1 MHCRRRPAQTTS
13 SFQYIE
19 SPVAQRSRRPT
30 TWRRHPASQRCAYR
44 GFINGL
50 KPRTKAA
57 SSPTDRVSLT
67 YGEMFYLDSSRSS
80 RSRGKPSHTVRG
92 PGSAANPR
100 CPWSC
105 LNGPPNH
112 LPHQTTCPRSPR
124 ARDLLCS
131 GLRLVHRRLR
141 HGRFER
147 GKRAARGLGRLRRSS
162 SGTRH
167 CALNFSEQGSCRLQ
181 LSGYCKCESH
191 LPLTQRGR
199 PWPGSRSPWHRDP
212 CGAR

>member
-1 MHCRRRPAQTTS
+1 LAGPLSSPVPNTTGVSILATELDGKRQEILIEAVSGPRRMAALVVSNRTSVLKLDALQEAAAKATS

-124 ARDLLCS
+124 ARDLLAPVYGWFTEGFDTVDLKEAK
-131 GLRLVHRRLR
+131 GLLEDLAV
-141 HGRFER
+141 
-147 GKRAARGLGRLRRSS
+147 
-162 SGTRH
+162 
-167 CALNFSEQGSCRLQ
+167 
-181 LSGYCKCESH
+181 
-191 LPLTQRGR
+191 
-199 PWPGSRSPWHRDP
+199 
-212 CGAR
+212 